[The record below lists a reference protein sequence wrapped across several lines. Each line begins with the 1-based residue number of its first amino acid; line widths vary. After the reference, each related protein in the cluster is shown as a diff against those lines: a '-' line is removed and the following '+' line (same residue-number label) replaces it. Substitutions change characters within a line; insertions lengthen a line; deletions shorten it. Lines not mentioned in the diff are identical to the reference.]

1 MQYAILVAP
10 CAAAAALLFALFTA
24 RKVLRMPEGEKES
37 GIAAVI
43 RKGAN
48 AFLKRQYLVV
58 SVFFGCMF
66 VVLGILA
73 PVGFVSPFMPFAFL
87 TGGAFSGLSG
97 FFGMKIATAAN
108 ARTATACGKS
118 INKGLRAAFS
128 AGSVMG
134 LIVVGLG
141 LCDLVLLLL
150 VWLWARFWG
159 ARRFGAAF
167 LNVTGQF
174 VAIFVVWGCFQLLCM
189 AAVIIWNNGGFRA
202 LHHHLDRPEEPERVI
217 VVNPEAVEP
226 QSVDGGN

>member
-1 MQYAILVAP
+1 MRSEKKKKYSELLSRRGKERFRRSLRTFDLL
-10 CAAAAALLFALFTA
+10 CALLAVVIVVASISCYGKPYELGSAEPAGFSYWFLLFPA
-24 RKVLRMPEGEKES
+24 
-37 GIAAVI
+37 
-43 RKGAN
+43 
-48 AFLKRQYLVV
+48 YLPLEL
-58 SVFFGCMF
+58 
-66 VVLGILA
+66 LGMVNWL
-73 PVGFVSPFMPFAFL
+73 
-87 TGGAFSGLSG
+87 
-97 FFGMKIATAAN
+97 FGMQGN
-108 ARTATACGKS
+108 
-118 INKGLRAAFS
+118 GL
-128 AGSVMG
+128 VQL
-134 LIVVGLG
+134 LIEKQPAIGLG